1 MQSRIGVDAR
11 GSLVVKH
18 LQDRNFLC
26 VGGGKKSGELQN
38 TANQAVFLKEQLMPV
53 EKNVAGGKL
62 EKNLFSVKKE
72 PHYAGVKG

>member
-1 MQSRIGVDAR
+1 MQPRIEADAR
-11 GSLVVKH
+11 GNLIVKH
-18 LQDRNFLC
+18 LQDRNLLC
-26 VGGGKKSGELQN
+26 VGGGKSGELQN

-72 PHYAGVKG
+72 PHYADVKG